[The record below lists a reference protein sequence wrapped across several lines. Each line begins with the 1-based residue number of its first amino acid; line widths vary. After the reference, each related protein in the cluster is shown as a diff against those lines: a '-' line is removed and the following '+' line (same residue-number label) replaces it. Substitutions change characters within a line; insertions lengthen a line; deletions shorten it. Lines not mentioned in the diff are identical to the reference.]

1 MVDLLNKYVKH
12 SDAFGI
18 GTVTEQDEKY
28 ITIQFTSKVS
38 KFAYPDTFEK
48 YLVAMDSADAEAL
61 KKEIE
66 ESKAASYGKKVST
79 SKSYIPIKRMMGSS

>member
-1 MVDLLNKYVKH
+1 M
-12 SDAFGI
+12 
-18 GTVTEQDEKY
+18 
-28 ITIQFTSKVS
+28 S

-66 ESKAASYGKKVST
+66 EAKAASYGKKVST